1 MVIIVF
7 LLFAL
12 GCLGIATSAAML
24 MADWAREDPE
34 LDPFYVEAMRELD
47 ILDGTVLPELPA
59 APVREVLPWSVNERR
74 ALSNVEIRHLMEEWC
89 LNDVKYSNKNFGRN
103 YAYKKSL

>member
-1 MVIIVF
+1 MSPVALFLVNVAAIVVCIS
-7 LLFAL
+7 LTTIRV
-12 GCLGIATSAAML
+12 CSKPT
-24 MADWAREDPE
+24 PE

-59 APVREVLPWSVNERR
+59 APAPVVPCRTVNEWRR
-74 ALSNVEIRHLMEEWC
+74 LTNAEVSHLLEEWC
-89 LNDVKYSNKNFGRN
+89 LNEVTYNKNSFGRN